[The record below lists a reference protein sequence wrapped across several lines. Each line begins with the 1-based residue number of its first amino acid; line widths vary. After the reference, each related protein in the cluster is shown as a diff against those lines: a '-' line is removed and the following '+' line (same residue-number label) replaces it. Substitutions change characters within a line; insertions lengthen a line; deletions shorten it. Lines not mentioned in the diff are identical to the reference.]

1 MEDRTMYT
9 SLLNFPGGLF
19 ADFDRVRRE
28 MDSLLGL
35 TGATQGI
42 RSVSDGG
49 FPAINVGHTPQ
60 SVEVF
65 VFAPGIDPGKVDV
78 TLDRGVLTIAG
89 ERRLELPEDE
99 SKGVVYGQERL
110 AGRFRR
116 ALSLPDD
123 IDPGKVNATYR
134 DGVLRV
140 SIARREA
147 MQPRRITVE

>member
-1 MEDRTMYT
+1 MYP

-28 MDSLLGL
+28 MDALFGL
-35 TGATQGI
+35 SGGAQGI
-42 RSVSDGG
+42 RAVSDGG
-49 FPAINVGHTPQ
+49 FPALNVGHTPQ

-65 VFAPGIDPGKVDV
+65 LFAPGIDAGKVDV

-89 ERRLELPEDE
+89 ERKSDLPDE
-99 SKGVVYGQERL
+99 ETGGSVYGQERF

-116 ALSLPDD
+116 AVSLPDD
-123 IDPGKVNATYR
+123 IDPGKVNASYR

-140 SIARREA
+140 SVARREA
-147 MQPRRITVE
+147 MQPKRITIE